1 MQKPKIN
8 EIVIVEG
15 RDDTRA
21 VLEAVDCR
29 TIETHGFGISRDTW
43 NLIEKAYQEKGIIVF
58 TDPDFTGNEIRKRIL
73 SKFPD
78 AKEAFL
84 SRSDATKADDIGIEN
99 GKPEEIRKAL
109 SKAKAT
115 ERNEEDVFTDSDIV
129 MNGLSGRPDS
139 RERREALGKILGIG
153 YGNSKTF
160 LKKLN
165 AFSVTREEFEEGL
178 KKI

>member
-29 TIETHGFGISRDTW
+29 TIETHGFGISIDTW

-115 ERNEEDVFTDSDIV
+115 ERSEE
-129 MNGLSGRPDS
+129 
-139 RERREALGKILGIG
+139 ERQMQILRKQKQRIAEQQR
-153 YGNSKTF
+153 
-160 LKKLN
+160 LD
-165 AFSVTREEFEEGL
+165 EERAEMERL
-178 KKI
+178 EQEK

>member
-115 ERNEEDVFTDSDIV
+115 ERSEEDVFTDSDIV

-139 RERREALGKILGIG
+139 RERRESLGKILGIG

>member
-43 NLIEKAYQEKGIIVF
+43 NLIEKAYHEKGIIVF

-115 ERNEEDVFTDSDIV
+115 ERSEEDVFTDSDIV

-139 RERREALGKILGIG
+139 RERRESLGKILGIG